1 MIGFRRPA
9 RIFMLLIVAA
19 VSILLP
25 VTAAD
30 TDAFRECE
38 SRCRP
43 LSGTALHRCI
53 RTCVNARRGTGGPDE
68 AGARGNFKECES
80 ACSSLSGLEGVRCI
94 RACMEE
100 RRMQRPDP
108 EMKKDE
114 KPAAVTVCESR
125 CAVLPDEAKN
135 KCMVR
140 CKRERRVDYR
150 DPLDS
155 KK

>member
-9 RIFMLLIVAA
+9 GISMLLIVAA
-19 VSILLP
+19 MSIVFPLP
-25 VTAAD
+25 AAD

-53 RTCVNARRGTGGPDE
+53 RTCVNARKGPGRPDE
-68 AGARGNFKECES
+68 AGGRGSFKECES

-100 RRMQRPDP
+100 RREPRPVP
-108 EMKKDE
+108 EMKTKE
-114 KPAAVTVCESR
+114 KPAAVTACESR
-125 CAVLPDEAKN
+125 CAVLPDEARN
-135 KCMVR
+135 KCMAR
-140 CKRERRVDYR
+140 CKKERRAEYR
-150 DPLDS
+150 DPLGL
-155 KK
+155 K

>member
-1 MIGFRRPA
+1 MIGFRRAA
-9 RIFMLLIVAA
+9 RILMVPIFAA
-19 VSILLP
+19 PSIFLP
-25 VTAAD
+25 LRAAD

-43 LSGTALHRCI
+43 LTGTALHRCI
-53 RTCVNARRGTGGPDE
+53 RTCVNAGRGTGGSEEP
-68 AGARGNFKECES
+68 GARGSFKECES

-100 RRMQRPDP
+100 RRTQRPDK
-108 EMKKDE
+108 ENKKGE
-114 KPAAVTVCESR
+114 KPAAVTACESR
-125 CAVLPDEAKN
+125 CGVLPDEARN
-135 KCMVR
+135 KCMAR
-140 CKRERRVDYR
+140 CKKERRAEYR